1 MGLLGALACY
11 IGGNDSILS
20 TGWVTV
26 LGCVTHLYCV
36 GVCFVAT
43 IVLGRFESK
52 VVQSG
57 LLLLRLYAAE
67 NSCVLVYLIA
77 Q

>member
-1 MGLLGALACY
+1 MGLLGALTSY

-20 TGWVTV
+20 TGRVTM

-43 IVLGRFESK
+43 IVLGLFRTK